1 MDINTFQLFLS
12 VVRSGSFSATAREL
26 KLAPSS
32 VSRQVTQLEDDL
44 QTKLFVRTTRKLAL
58 TEAGHIFEERV
69 RSILLDIDEA
79 RLAVSD
85 LDQNPKGTLRIT
97 APRTL
102 GRLHIVQAVLE
113 YMAIW
118 PEVKVEIDLSDLVV
132 DLVARDIDVAIRIG
146 MLDDSNMVARRL
158 GGVRRYVYGSQAYLD
173 RKGAPQTPDDLKAH
187 DCLTFHPHG
196 LSPLWRESSDVWR
209 FEKDGKLTEVAVEGP
224 LKTNMSE
231 VIIQAALAGKGLVM
245 MLDWLISEHV
255 DAGRLQ
261 PLLTDYIAAPY
272 AGDAAAFAVYPAGRN
287 APAKVRTFID
297 HLQDYFHR
305 NLRV

>member
-1 MDINTFQLFLS
+1 MDIGTFQLFLS

-26 KLAPSS
+26 NLAPSS
-32 VSRQVTQLEDDL
+32 VSRQITQLEDEL
-44 QTKLFVRTTRKLAL
+44 QTSLFVRTTRKLAL

-69 RSILLDIDEA
+69 KSILLDIDEA
-79 RLAVSD
+79 KLAVND

-113 YMAIW
+113 YMDVW
-118 PEVKVEIDLSDLVV
+118 PEVKVEIDLSDLIV

-146 MLDDSNMVARRL
+146 MLNDSSMVARRL
-158 GGVRRYVYGSQAYLD
+158 GGVRRYVYGSPAYFD
-173 RKGAPQTPDDLKAH
+173 RMGIPTTPDDLKAH
-187 DCLTFHPHG
+187 DCLTFHPYG
-196 LSPLWRESSDVWR
+196 LSPLWRESSDLWR
-209 FEKDGKLTEVAVEGP
+209 FEKEGTLSEVAVEGP

-245 MLDWLISEHV
+245 MLDWLIHDHV
-255 DAGRLQ
+255 EAGRLQ
-261 PLLTDYIAAPY
+261 PVLQDYIAGPY
-272 AGDAAAFAVYPAGRN
+272 SGDAAAFAVYPAGRN

-297 HLQDYFHR
+297 HLQDYFNR

>member
-1 MDINTFQLFLS
+1 MDISTFQLFLS

-26 KLAPSS
+26 GLAPSS
-32 VSRQVTQLEDDL
+32 VSRQITQLEEEL
-44 QTKLFVRTTRKLAL
+44 QTSLFVRTTRKLAL
-58 TEAGHIFEERV
+58 TEAGHIFEQRV
-69 RSILLDIDEA
+69 KSILLDIDEA

-85 LDQNPKGTLRIT
+85 LDQSPKGTLRIT

-113 YMAIW
+113 YMEFW
-118 PEVKVEIDLSDLVV
+118 PEVKVEIDLSDLMV
-132 DLVARDIDVAIRIG
+132 DLVARDIDVGIRIG
-146 MLDDSNMVARRL
+146 MLDDSTMVARRL
-158 GGVRRYVYGSQAYLD
+158 GGVCRFVYGSPEYLA
-173 RKGAPQTPDDLKAH
+173 RMGTPQTPDELKTH

-196 LSPLWRESSDVWR
+196 LSPLWRESSDIWR
-209 FEKDGKLTEVAVEGP
+209 FERNGELTEVAVDGP

-255 DAGRLQ
+255 EAGRLQ
-261 PLLTDYIAAPY
+261 PVLTDYIAGPY
-272 AGDAAAFAVYPAGRN
+272 SGDAAAFAVYPSGRN
-287 APAKVRTFID
+287 APAKVRSFIA
-297 HLQDYFHR
+297 HLQEYFQR